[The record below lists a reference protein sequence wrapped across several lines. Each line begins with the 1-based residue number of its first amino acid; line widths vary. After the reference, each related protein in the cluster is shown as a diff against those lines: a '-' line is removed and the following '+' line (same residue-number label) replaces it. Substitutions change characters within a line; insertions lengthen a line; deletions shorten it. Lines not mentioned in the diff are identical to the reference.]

1 MTEITAIVR
10 LLVLLLLIAL
20 TVILITRRLKIPYT
34 LGLVV
39 VGLLIS
45 FFDSNAHLH
54 LTPDLVLFVFLPA
67 LLFEGSWAIS
77 LQVMRENW
85 LVIFLLAGPALLLEV
100 VLITVPLSFFTILN
114 WEQAFL
120 LAVILSPTDP
130 VAVLGLFR
138 QLRINKQLST
148 IIEAESLFNDGVA
161 GALYQVFL
169 VLVLLNAH
177 GEALSAAGA
186 WLEGIQTFLLQ
197 AGGGVLIGALCGFLI
212 NRFVKMIDDPL
223 IETTITI
230 VTAYG
235 VYLLA
240 DFLHTSGI
248 LAVILA
254 GLILSSGQA
263 MGMSE
268 LTHEAV
274 DNFWSV
280 IAFLANALLFL
291 LVGIQLNPTRLLD
304 SQDSVSLLLT
314 AGLAIIAV
322 LAARFVIVAAL
333 PTGLPPTVPGKRL
346 RSWRFVIFWSGLRG
360 ALSLALVLALPLDV
374 PNRSNFLFATYA
386 VVLFTLLVQGF
397 SLRAILQRLPCMSE
411 SYEPRP

>member
-1 MTEITAIVR
+1 MTEITTIVR

-20 TVILITRRLKIPYT
+20 TVILVTRRLKIPYT

-77 LQVMRENW
+77 LRLLRENW
-85 LVIFLLAGPALLLEV
+85 LVIFLLAGPALLLEI
-100 VLITVPLSFFTILN
+100 VLIAVPLYFFTMLN

-148 IIEAESLFNDGVA
+148 IIEAESLFNDGIA

-169 VLVLLNAH
+169 ALVLLNAH
-177 GEALSAAGA
+177 GQPMSAAGA
-186 WLEGIQTFLLQ
+186 WLEGIRTFLLE
-197 AGGGVLIGALCGFLI
+197 AGGGVLIGGLCGFFI

-223 IETTITI
+223 IETTTTI

-254 GLILSSGQA
+254 GLILGSGQA

-268 LTHEAV
+268 LTREAV

-291 LVGIQLNPTRLLD
+291 LVGIQLNPTRFLN
-304 SQDSVSLLLT
+304 SQDNVSLLFT

-322 LAARFVIVAAL
+322 LVARFVIVAAL
-333 PTGLPPTVPGKRL
+333 PSGMPTAPAKRL

-360 ALSLALVLALPLDV
+360 ALSLALVLALPLEV
-374 PNRSNFLFATYA
+374 PNRSNFIFATYA

-397 SLRAILQRLPCMSE
+397 SLRAILQRLPYVSE

>member
-1 MTEITAIVR
+1 MTEISAIVR
-10 LLVLLLLIAL
+10 LLVLLLLVAL

-39 VGLLIS
+39 VGLVIS
-45 FFDSNAHLH
+45 FFDSNAQLR

-77 LQVMRENW
+77 VQLILENW
-85 LVIFLLAGPALLLEV
+85 LIIFLLVGPALLLEV
-100 VLITVPLSFFTILN
+100 VLIAVPLYFFTILN
-114 WEQAFL
+114 WQQAFL

-138 QLRINKQLST
+138 QLRINRQLST
-148 IIEAESLFNDGVA
+148 IIEAESLFNDGMA

-169 VLVLLNAH
+169 TLVLLNAH
-177 GEALSAAGA
+177 SQPLSATGA
-186 WLEGIQTFLLQ
+186 WLGGIGTFLLE
-197 AGGGVLIGALCGFLI
+197 AGGGALIGAVCGFLI

-223 IETTITI
+223 IETTVTI

-254 GLILSSGQA
+254 GLILGSGQA
-263 MGMSE
+263 MDMSE
-268 LTHEAV
+268 ETREAV

-280 IAFLANALLFL
+280 VAFLANALLFL
-291 LVGIQLNPTRLLD
+291 LVGIQLNPTRFLT
-304 SQDSVSLLLT
+304 SQDNVSLLFT

-322 LAARFVIVAAL
+322 LVARFVIVVAL
-333 PTGLPPTVPGKRL
+333 PRGLPAVSGKRL
-346 RSWRFVIFWSGLRG
+346 PSWRFVIFWSGLRG

-374 PNRSNFLFATYA
+374 PNRSNFIFATYA
-386 VVLFTLLVQGF
+386 VVLFTLFVQGF
-397 SLRAILQRLPCMSE
+397 SLRAILQRLPSVSE
-411 SYEPRP
+411 SYEPIP